1 MNNNKLKTVE
11 ISALLLSAIVTV
23 AAMLYS
29 ANWSVDLTWF
39 LFIIWAVSPYIC
51 VFLAG
56 HLAEKI
62 KSIPQTSV
70 VFCVAAVL
78 MLAFTL
84 LTYLGAFFDQSS
96 TYALV
101 FLFIPVYLFIGSFFL
116 IGIGLLFAIFFRRPA
131 KKQV

>member
-1 MNNNKLKTVE
+1 MENKNLKIVE
-11 ISALLLSAIVTV
+11 IAALVLSVIVTV

-29 ANWSVDLTWF
+29 ANWSVDLGAF
-39 LFIIWAVSPYIC
+39 LFILWAISPYIC
-51 VFLAG
+51 VFFVGQLV
-56 HLAEKI
+56 K
-62 KSIPQTSV
+62 KFTSIPQTSLI
-70 VFCVAAVL
+70 FCVVSLL

-101 FLFIPVYLFIGSFFL
+101 FLFIPVYLFIGSFLL
-116 IGIGLLFAIFFRRPA
+116 IGIGLLFAFFFKRSA

>member
-1 MNNNKLKTVE
+1 MNNKNLKTVE

-23 AAMLYS
+23 AAILYS
-29 ANWSVDLTWF
+29 ANLSVDFAAF
-39 LFIIWAVSPYIC
+39 LFILWAVSPYIC

-56 HLAEKI
+56 HLVGKI
-62 KSIPQTSV
+62 KSIPQTSLI
-70 VFCVAAVL
+70 FCVVSVL

-84 LTYLGAFFDQSS
+84 LIYLGAFFDQSS

-116 IGIGLLFAIFFRRPA
+116 IGIGLLFAFFFKRSA
-131 KKQV
+131 KEQV